1 MIGTIKFCRKPLLI
15 LIKAFEF
22 KDPKLN
28 IEPKPFDT
36 AFWITEG
43 FNENDFYDIARSCD
57 NDDIIEH
64 VQLVDQFTH
73 PKTGKVNI
81 SGQFKGRLLN
91 SDKSRDHNELWNL
104 DNLILSLKFLH
115 LFSDVSLLPDILSR
129 FIKRN
134 IIQRC
139 GTYRCSNSKC
149 IG

>member
-1 MIGTIKFCRKPLLI
+1 MI

-73 PKTGKVNI
+73 PKTGKVRFQRAWPMPHG
-81 SGQFKGRLLN
+81 SKGRVLSSRKLRNHNLL
-91 SDKSRDHNELWNL
+91 
-104 DNLILSLKFLH
+104 
-115 LFSDVSLLPDILSR
+115 
-129 FIKRN
+129 
-134 IIQRC
+134 
-139 GTYRCSNSKC
+139 
-149 IG
+149 

>member
-1 MIGTIKFCRKPLLI
+1 METIQELESNSFKDSVYSSKLIGTIKFCRKPLLI
-15 LIKAFEF
+15 SIKAFEF

-81 SGQFKGRLLN
+81 SGWF
-91 SDKSRDHNELWNL
+91 
-104 DNLILSLKFLH
+104 
-115 LFSDVSLLPDILSR
+115 
-129 FIKRN
+129 
-134 IIQRC
+134 
-139 GTYRCSNSKC
+139 
-149 IG
+149 

>member
-1 MIGTIKFCRKPLLI
+1 METIQALVSKIFKRRVHGSLFIGTIKFCRKSLLI

-73 PKTGKVNI
+73 PKTGKV
-81 SGQFKGRLLN
+81 
-91 SDKSRDHNELWNL
+91 
-104 DNLILSLKFLH
+104 
-115 LFSDVSLLPDILSR
+115 R
-129 FIKRN
+129 F
-134 IIQRC
+134 QRA
-139 GTYRCSNSKC
+139 G
-149 IG
+149 I

>member
-1 MIGTIKFCRKPLLI
+1 MIGTIKFCRTPLLI

-81 SGQFKGRLLN
+81 SG
-91 SDKSRDHNELWNL
+91 
-104 DNLILSLKFLH
+104 
-115 LFSDVSLLPDILSR
+115 
-129 FIKRN
+129 
-134 IIQRC
+134 
-139 GTYRCSNSKC
+139 
-149 IG
+149 

>member
-1 MIGTIKFCRKPLLI
+1 MI

-81 SGQFKGRLLN
+81 SGQFKGRLLI
-91 SDKSRDHNELWNL
+91 SDKLRGHNELLNL
-104 DNLILSLKFLH
+104 DNSMLTFIFRHLIVTGH
-115 LFSDVSLLPDILSR
+115 
-129 FIKRN
+129 FIAVYPKEHHSKMWN
-134 IIQRC
+134 I
-139 GTYRCSNSKC
+139 
-149 IG
+149 